1 MLMPCKEINTKLK
14 STLAT
19 KVATLIGRGVHPRL
33 LAIIIGDS
41 PAQESYIR
49 IKRRIAGELGIDFVL
64 WQDHEVSSVELFIER
79 LRTKIEETMP
89 HGVLIQQPL
98 PAGFDPKVIF
108 SHINPSLD
116 IEGVANDTCLFPLVQ
131 AALIGLSYAHDPQR
145 GSYELPAKL
154 KLETVQW
161 LKQMHI
167 VIAGRGATSGAP
179 VARYFDSMQI
189 PYTTTHSQTVGAD
202 EIYRGA
208 DIIVSGVG
216 KHVIHAG
223 NIKNGVVLLNFGLR
237 QEKIGDQN
245 ILKGDYEEDE
255 IADIAHL
262 YTGTPGG
269 LGPIDVTCMF
279 ANVIEA
285 AEKKGMKL

>member
-1 MLMPCKEINTKLK
+1 MPCKEINTALK

-19 KVATLIGRGVHPRL
+19 KVTSLIAGGVHPRL
-33 LAIIIGDS
+33 LAVIIGDS

-64 WQDHEVSSVELFIER
+64 WQDHEVSSVESLIER
-79 LRTKIEETMP
+79 LRAKIEETNP

-108 SHINPSLD
+108 SHIDASVD
-116 IEGVANDTCLFPLVQ
+116 IEGVANDTYLFPLVQ
-131 AALIGLSYAHDPQR
+131 AALIGLSFAYDQTKINF
-145 GSYELPAKL
+145 ELPAT
-154 KLETVQW
+154 LEPHIIEW
-161 LKQMHI
+161 LRGKKM
-167 VIAGRGATSGAP
+167 VIGGRGATSGAP

-189 PYTTTHSQTVGAD
+189 PYTMTHSQTVGAD
-202 EIYRGA
+202 EIYRSA

-216 KHVIHAG
+216 KRVIHAG

-237 QEKIGDQN
+237 QERIGDQN
-245 ILKGDYEEDE
+245 ILKGDYEES
-255 IADIAHL
+255 DIASVASV

-279 ANVIEA
+279 ANVVEA
-285 AEKKGMKL
+285 AEKKVMKL